1 MLTKS
6 QTCRSVDIALI
17 ASTLDSYSSSPNKS
31 LEKYKNVEALPVTF
45 NFLKISTKHG
55 YRLGCFEDFTS
66 LRKNL
71 IRSRR
76 YTIYDN
82 RSGKTPVPNVGPFFC
97 KQRASKHWTKIKTC
111 IVHINIMNI
120 IHLKNWFLN
129 PALSLTRDNRPL
141 PIHGMSAW
149 HISDWNIL
157 TKDIKP

>member
-17 ASTLDSYSSSPNKS
+17 ASTLDSYSSSPNRS

-55 YRLGCFEDFTS
+55 YRLGYFEDFTS

-76 YTIYDN
+76 YTIYEN
-82 RSGKTPVPNVGPFFC
+82 RSGEDPGSKRGPFLLQAKSF
-97 KQRASKHWTKIKTC
+97 KI
-111 IVHINIMNI
+111 
-120 IHLKNWFLN
+120 LN
-129 PALSLTRDNRPL
+129 
-141 PIHGMSAW
+141 
-149 HISDWNIL
+149 
-157 TKDIKP
+157 